1 LNINAQTCNAG
12 TTRVLLPRQ
21 QIAGSRAGLSANLL
35 CWRNPYILPVCAV
48 SPPRILAEILGTLF
62 LLFAAGV
69 IIASLKMPGKISH
82 GLLINEGLCRLN
94 ENAGRGEEIAAV

>member
-1 LNINAQTCNAG
+1 LAIAVRPPLPA
-12 TTRVLLPRQ
+12 VKSELLPRQ

-48 SPPRILAEILGTLF
+48 SPPRISAEILGTLF

-69 IIASLKMPGKISH
+69 IRWQYYIPIMA
-82 GLLINEGLCRLN
+82 
-94 ENAGRGEEIAAV
+94 ENEIALIENQILRL